1 MEHVCAQGMLFF
13 YIFVKYNQLY
23 KMTTTE
29 NIRKELQDLVDSKY
43 QEFHSAL
50 VPGVENILG
59 IRIPQ
64 LRTLAKEITKREDWR
79 IFVEANDTKY
89 YEETMLQGMIIG
101 LAKMELDE
109 RMRYVSMFVPRIDNW
124 AVCDIFCGE
133 LKTAVKKGKET
144 VWQFIQ
150 PYLASPKEFE
160 IRFGIVM
167 LFHYI
172 DEGHIDALLT
182 YADTFNHDAYYAR
195 MAMAWM
201 LSICFIKF
209 PEKTMEYL
217 KQSKLDNWTYNKALQ
232 KTIESLRVD
241 KETKDVLRNMKRR

>member
-1 MEHVCAQGMLFF
+1 
-13 YIFVKYNQLY
+13 
-23 KMTTTE
+23 MTTTE
-29 NIRKELQDLVDSKY
+29 NIRKELQALVDFKY

-50 VPGVENILG
+50 VPGTENILG
-59 IRIPQ
+59 VRIPQ
-64 LRTLAKEITKREDWR
+64 LRTLAKDITKREGWR
-79 IFVEANDTKY
+79 SFVETTDTQY

-109 RMRYVSMFVPRIDNW
+109 RMKYVRTFVPRIDNW

-133 LKTAVKKGKET
+133 LKTAVKKDKET

-150 PYLASPKEFE
+150 PYLKSPEEFE

-172 DEGHIDALLT
+172 DDEHIDSLLN
-182 YADTFNHDAYYAR
+182 YADLFDHNAYYAR

-201 LSICFIKF
+201 ISICFVKF

-217 KQSKLDNWTYNKALQ
+217 RRSKLDNWTYNKALQ

-241 KETKDVLRNMKRR
+241 KDTKDILRKMKKR

>member
-1 MEHVCAQGMLFF
+1 MS
-13 YIFVKYNQLY
+13 
-23 KMTTTE
+23 TTE
-29 NIRKELQDLVDSKY
+29 NIRKELQALADSKY

-50 VPGVENILG
+50 VPGVGNILG
-59 IRIPQ
+59 VRVPQ
-64 LRTLAKEITKREDWR
+64 LRILAKEIAKREDWR
-79 IFVEANDTKY
+79 VFVKATDTQF
-89 YEETMLQGMIIG
+89 YEETMLQGMVIG
-101 LAKMELDE
+101 AGKMKLDE
-109 RMRYVSMFVPRIDNW
+109 RMKYVGMFVPRIDNW

-133 LKTAVKKGKET
+133 LKATAKKGKET

-150 PYLASPKEFE
+150 PYLTSPKEFE

-172 DEGHIDALLT
+172 DEEHIDALLT
-182 YADTFNHDAYYAR
+182 YADTFSQEAYYAR

-201 LSICFIKF
+201 ISFCFIKF

-217 KQSKLDNWTYNKALQ
+217 KQSKLDNWTYNKSLQ

>member
-1 MEHVCAQGMLFF
+1 
-13 YIFVKYNQLY
+13 
-23 KMTTTE
+23 MTTTE
-29 NIRKELQDLVDSKY
+29 NIRKELQALVDSKY

-50 VPGVENILG
+50 VPGTENILG
-59 IRIPQ
+59 VRIPQ
-64 LRTLAKEITKREDWR
+64 LRTLAKDITKREGWR
-79 IFVEANDTKY
+79 SFVETTDTQY

-109 RMRYVSMFVPRIDNW
+109 RMKYVRTFVPRIDNW

-133 LKTAVKKGKET
+133 LKTAVKKDKET

-150 PYLASPKEFE
+150 PYLKSPEEFE

-172 DEGHIDALLT
+172 DDEHIDSLLN
-182 YADTFNHDAYYAR
+182 YADLFDHNAYYAR

-201 LSICFIKF
+201 ISICFVKF

-217 KQSKLDNWTYNKALQ
+217 RRSKLDNWTYNKALQ

-241 KETKDVLRNMKRR
+241 KDTKDILRKMKKR